1 MRLNIKGTWKGPN
14 VFEKEDRTMGSALPD
29 FEAHREPRNQDSV
42 ALVGGRTR
50 LLMEHHSESKD
61 PTRVLNGFVT
71 KVPW

>member
-1 MRLNIKGTWKGPN
+1 MKKKTEPWDPLFLTSRLTGN
-14 VFEKEDRTMGSALPD
+14 
-29 FEAHREPRNQDSV
+29 PRNQDSV